1 MDDTEDTRFRVA
13 GAIVLTPDNMDA
25 VVRQDTLDSILL
37 AQLAA
42 APHQASSNPPDKS
55 NRPFITSLGKMHWT
69 LISSKSTETRLIIPF
84 SAVSVMNAA
93 LQPQESDFAKALA
106 DLPSDTRLNLK
117 HYCSTNLD
125 GITHINLL
133 IIKTHES
140 AQIQV
145 KQLMFASTSP
155 LEDDWLIQQ
164 HNACVEAPV
173 QVRLADF
180 SLTLTPD
187 YKEIRNKVIASL
199 GQKRIKE
206 IQVVN

>member
-42 APHQASSNPPDKS
+42 APHQASSNTPDKS
-55 NRPFITSLGKMHWT
+55 NRPFIKSLGKMYWT
-69 LISSKSTETRLIIPF
+69 LTSSESTDTTLTTPF
-84 SAVSVMNAA
+84 STVSVMKAA
-93 LQPQESDFAKALA
+93 LQAQELGFAKALT

-117 HYCSTNLD
+117 HYCSRNLD
-125 GITHINLL
+125 GITHLNLL
-133 IIKTHES
+133 IIKAHKS

-145 KQLMFASTSP
+145 KQLIFASTSP
-155 LEDDWLIQQ
+155 LEDDWIIQQ
-164 HNACVEAPV
+164 HHACVEAPV

-180 SLTLTPD
+180 RLALTPE
-187 YKEIRNKVIASL
+187 YKEIRDKVIASL
-199 GQKRIKE
+199 GQTRSKE
-206 IQVVN
+206 IQVIN